1 MYLPQIVCA
10 CSVAQSCSTLCDPV
24 DCSPPSSSVPG
35 IFLAG
40 ILEWVAISYS
50 RGSCGAFLFFFC
62 FNFYWSVVDNVVLAS
77 RVQQS
82 ESVIHVHMYIYIC
95 IRTHIFLLKSFSL
108 IVHYRALS
116 RVPYAIQHI
125 LITYLFYVW

>member
-1 MYLPQIVCA
+1 MHAQLLSRVQLFATPWTVALQVPLSLEFSWQEYWSGLPFP
-10 CSVAQSCSTLCDPV
+10 T
-24 DCSPPSSSVPG
+24 PG
-35 IFLAG
+35 DLVG
-40 ILEWVAISYS
+40 
-50 RGSCGAFLFFFC
+50 LFCFFC

-95 IRTHIFLLKSFSL
+95 IRTHIFLLKSFCL